1 MVNEDDVK
9 LSFSMDVDSM
19 NEFFREFK
27 KGGERPWIPVEYDYI
42 NPNFGVKFVDAAGSE
57 WIVQILNIQNGAEN
71 STDEINYNTVI
82 ISPDDAII
90 MRDGEYVESF
100 DGFVS
105 GLVTIDNGAVVR
117 LVL

>member
-1 MVNEDDVK
+1 
-9 LSFSMDVDSM
+9 
-19 NEFFREFK
+19 
-27 KGGERPWIPVEYDYI
+27 
-42 NPNFGVKFVDAAGSE
+42 
-57 WIVQILNIQNGAEN
+57 
-71 STDEINYNTVI
+71 
-82 ISPDDAII
+82 